1 MYAINLNINQN
12 RLNYNAEL
20 FGDAQSAYI
29 LQPLHAYHPQEHTGT
44 LVAFGLR
51 IDGGP
56 LLYACWGAKDSRYL
70 TTQASTHAWIHRGNR
85 GSGPHPWKI
94 TSSYMYT

>member
-20 FGDAQSAYI
+20 FGDAQAATACLYY
-29 LQPLHAYHPQEHTGT
+29 YHRQEHTGT

-51 IDGGP
+51 IEGGP
-56 LLYACWGAKDSRYL
+56 ILYACWGAKDLRYL

-85 GSGPHPWKI
+85 GS
-94 TSSYMYT
+94 